1 MKLIYMAGA
10 TLVVGLW
17 SLLALVLYWI
27 VMALEGTFES
37 LGGMIGLGWVAD
49 LTGDAVQILLLLVW
63 FGVSVA
69 IYVAAWLV
77 AAGKSA
83 LLQKL
88 FGRRVAAMPAKILP
102 AKIIPR
108 MPERFRK

>member
-1 MKLIYMAGA
+1 MKLLYMVGA

-27 VMALEGTFES
+27 VMALEGTVES
-37 LGGMIGLGWVAD
+37 LAGIVGLGWIAD
-49 LTGDAVQILLLLVW
+49 LAGDATQVVLVLIW
-63 FGVSVA
+63 LGVSVA

-88 FGRRVAAMPAKILP
+88 FGRRVAAMPAKI
-102 AKIIPR
+102 IPR
-108 MPERFRK
+108 MPQRLRK

>member
-17 SLLALVLYWI
+17 SLVVMVCYWI
-27 VMALEGTFES
+27 VMALEGTVES
-37 LGGMIGLGWVAD
+37 LGGVIGLGWLAD
-49 LTGDAVQILLLLVW
+49 FVGDATQVVLVLVW
-63 FGVSVA
+63 LGVSVA

-88 FGRRVAAMPAKILP
+88 FGRRATAIGAKV
-102 AKIIPR
+102 IPR
-108 MPERFRK
+108 MPERFRR

>member
-1 MKLIYMAGA
+1 MKLLYMVGA

-27 VMALEGTFES
+27 VMALEGTVES
-37 LGGMIGLGWVAD
+37 LAGIVGLGWIAD
-49 LTGDAVQILLLLVW
+49 LAGDATQIVLVMIW
-63 FGVSVA
+63 LGVSVA

-88 FGRRVAAMPAKILP
+88 FGRRVVAMP

-108 MPERFRK
+108 MPQRLRK

>member
-27 VMALEGTFES
+27 VMALEGTVES
-37 LGGMIGLGWVAD
+37 LAGIVGLGWLAD
-49 LTGDAVQILLLLVW
+49 FAGDATQVVLFLIWL
-63 FGVSVA
+63 GVSVA

-88 FGRRVAAMPAKILP
+88 FGRRAAAMP

-108 MPERFRK
+108 MPQRFRR